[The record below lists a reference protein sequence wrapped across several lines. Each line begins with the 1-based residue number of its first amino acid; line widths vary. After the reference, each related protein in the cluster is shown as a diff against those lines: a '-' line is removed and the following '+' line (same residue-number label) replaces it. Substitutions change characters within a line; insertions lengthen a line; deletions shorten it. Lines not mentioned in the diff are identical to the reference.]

1 MEYNENSLNIP
12 GEESIYERNSRA
24 REKASNPSPN
34 SGTGLLGG
42 AFKNTGK
49 GGFRDLFKR
58 IRNKSEDE
66 EVQYDDMK
74 STAIQ
79 DMMDS
84 YNFDPS
90 DMEQVLAM
98 QKQLG
103 VKEDGIFG
111 PESEDA
117 YRKMVGSQRE
127 AAGQDA
133 YSYDNA
139 GSSGEESMDSGT
151 SDSNP
156 NKSSLSE
163 HTEGIG
169 SEIGNVFSNLY
180 GMAKK
185 TIPKVSLNKGTKG
198 YVPDYLEGKQGLVP
212 DTLQNLWN
220 GTGDDDEGYLPSLDV
235 DFRTDTTT
243 NLGSKIYDGING
255 APDYPEEVPMEEYM
269 SRAKAKRDKKKRIQ
283 DEKDEEERLAAEA
296 EALRRGD
303 NANIN
308 FDSRHGGNYVSGP
321 STQGP
326 LTKILQRRANGK
338 DNYGF

>member
-1 MEYNENSLNIP
+1 MDYNENSLNIP
-12 GEESIYERNSRA
+12 EEESIYERNNRA
-24 REKASNPSPN
+24 REDASNLPSN
-34 SGTGLLGG
+34 SGQGLLGG
-42 AFKNTGK
+42 AFKNMGK

-66 EVQYDDMK
+66 QGQEGDGK

-79 DMMDS
+79 DDMDS

-90 DMEQVLAM
+90 DIEQVLAM
-98 QKQLG
+98 QERLG
-103 VKEDGIFG
+103 VKVDGIFG

-133 YSYDNA
+133 YSYDSNT
-139 GSSGEESMDSGT
+139 DSGT
-151 SDSNP
+151 SNSNP
-156 NKSSLSE
+156 NKSSLAE

-220 GTGDDDEGYLPSLDV
+220 GTGDDDDEGYLPSLDV

-269 SRAKAKRDKKKRIQ
+269 SRAKAKRDKKAKLL
-283 DEKDEEERLAAEA
+283 EEERLAAEA
-296 EALRRGD
+296 EASRRGD